1 MKEKFPKIIREVV
14 LEVVCWRFS
23 AIATFAI
30 ILLLTVVVAG
40 IAGVAISFITTE
52 PNWPIV
58 LLVVIVVISILVTE
72 LLKYND
78 ETNNKH

>member
-14 LEVVCWRFS
+14 WLFRV
-23 AIATFAI
+23 IATFAI

-40 IAGVAISFITTE
+40 IAGVAISFITE

-58 LLVVIVVISILVTE
+58 LLSVIVVISILVTE

>member
-14 LEVVCWRFS
+14 LERRLSV
-23 AIATFAI
+23 IATFAI

-40 IAGVAISFITTE
+40 IAGVAISFITE
-52 PNWPIV
+52 PNWSIV
-58 LLVVIVVISILVTE
+58 LLSVIVVISILVTE

>member
-1 MKEKFPKIIREVV
+1 MKEKFPEIIREVV
-14 LEVVCWRFS
+14 LERLFS
-23 AIATFAI
+23 AIATFVI

>member
-14 LEVVCWRFS
+14 LERRLSV
-23 AIATFAI
+23 IATFAI

-40 IAGVAISFITTE
+40 IAGVAISFITE

-58 LLVVIVVISILVTE
+58 LLSVIVVISILVTE

>member
-1 MKEKFPKIIREVV
+1 MKEEFPKIIREVV
-14 LEVVCWRFS
+14 WLFRV
-23 AIATFAI
+23 IATFAI
-30 ILLLTVVVAG
+30 VLLLAVVVVAG

-58 LLVVIVVISILVTE
+58 LLSVIVVISILVTE

>member
-1 MKEKFPKIIREVV
+1 MKEEFPKIIREVV
-14 LEVVCWRFS
+14 WLFRV
-23 AIATFAI
+23 IATFAI
-30 ILLLTVVVAG
+30 ILLLTVVVAD

-58 LLVVIVVISILVTE
+58 LLSVIVVISILVTE

>member
-1 MKEKFPKIIREVV
+1 MKEKFPKIIKEVV
-14 LEVVCWRFS
+14 LEVVCWLLS

-58 LLVVIVVISILVTE
+58 LLIVIVVISILVTE

>member
-14 LEVVCWRFS
+14 LEVVCWLLS

-40 IAGVAISFITTE
+40 IAGVAIIFITE
-52 PNWPIV
+52 PNWSIV
-58 LLVVIVVISILVTE
+58 LLSVIVVISILVTE

>member
-1 MKEKFPKIIREVV
+1 MKEEFPKIIREVV
-14 LEVVCWRFS
+14 WLFRV
-23 AIATFAI
+23 IATFVI
-30 ILLLTVVVAG
+30 VLLLAVVVAG

-58 LLVVIVVISILVTE
+58 LLSVIVVISILVTE

>member
-14 LEVVCWRFS
+14 LERRLS

-40 IAGVAISFITTE
+40 IAGVAISFITE
-52 PNWPIV
+52 PNWSIV
-58 LLVVIVVISILVTE
+58 LLSVIVVISILVTE

>member
-14 LEVVCWRFS
+14 WLFRV
-23 AIATFAI
+23 IATFAI
-30 ILLLTVVVAG
+30 VLLLAVVVAG

-58 LLVVIVVISILVTE
+58 LLSVIVVISILVTE

>member
-1 MKEKFPKIIREVV
+1 MKEKFPKIIRDVV
-14 LEVVCWRFS
+14 LERRLS

-58 LLVVIVVISILVTE
+58 LLSVIVVISILVTE